1 MKYYVGLDVSL
12 EETSLCVVDE
22 AGEVVREVKVLSEP
36 DAIAVF
42 LLSLGLRFERL
53 GLEAGPL
60 SQWLHDGLVGAGFRV
75 ICMETRHVKAALS
88 AMRNKT
94 DRNDARAIAQL
105 IRVGL
110 YREVHVKTLSS
121 QEQRTLLTARKFV
134 QRRLHDVENELRGL
148 LRTFGL
154 KVGRVSRRRFEG
166 RVRLLVGDRAALLR
180 IIEPLL
186 RLRGVAL
193 AEFEGLHGQLLA
205 MARQDPVCRRLM
217 TVPGVGAV
225 TALCFRA
232 TVDIPARFTKS
243 KTVGAH
249 FGLTSRKHQSGQVDR
264 NGRISKCGDG
274 MMRATLYEAANV
286 MLTRTKSWNW
296 LKAWAMQLAKTR
308 GNKRAKVALARR
320 LAVVLHRMWLDA
332 SDFRWT
338 KEELA

>member
-36 DAIAVF
+36 EAIAAF

-94 DRNDARAIAQL
+94 DRNDARGIAQL

-121 QEQRTLLTARKFV
+121 QEQRALLTARKFV

-154 KVGRVSRRRFEG
+154 KVGQVSRRKLEG
-166 RVRLLVGDRAALLR
+166 RVRLLVGDRAVLLR

-193 AEFEGLHGQLLA
+193 AEFEELHGQLLA
-205 MARQDPVCRRLM
+205 LARQDPVCRRLM

-232 TVDIPARFTKS
+232 TVDIPERFAKS

-249 FGLTSRKHQSGQVDR
+249 FGLTSRKYQSGQVDR

-296 LKAWAMQLAKTR
+296 LKAWAMQLVKTR
-308 GNKRAKVALARR
+308 GKKRAKVALARR

>member
-1 MKYYVGLDVSL
+1 MKHYVGLDVSL
-12 EETSLCVVDE
+12 EETSLCVVDD
-22 AGEVVREVKVLSEP
+22 AGAVVREVKVLSEP
-36 DAIAVF
+36 EAIAAD
-42 LLSLGLRFERL
+42 LLSLGLGFERL

-94 DRNDARAIAQL
+94 DRNDARAIAQM

-110 YREVHVKTLSS
+110 YREVHVKTLVS
-121 QEQRTLLTARKFV
+121 QEQRALLTARKFV
-134 QRRLHDVENELRGL
+134 QGRLRDVENELRGL
-148 LRTFGL
+148 LRSFGL
-154 KVGRVSRRRFEG
+154 KVGQVSQRGFEARVRDLVNDRVS
-166 RVRLLVGDRAALLR
+166 LLR
-180 IIEPLL
+180 IVEPLL
-186 RLRGVAL
+186 RLRGVVM
-193 AEFEGLHGQLLA
+193 AELDELHELLLA
-205 MARQDPVCRRLM
+205 IARQDPVCRRLM
-217 TVPGVGAV
+217 TVPGVGPV

-232 TVDIPARFTKS
+232 TVDIAERFAKS

-249 FGLTSRKHQSGQVDR
+249 FGLTPRKYQSGQVDR

-286 MLTRTKSWNW
+286 MLTRSKSKTW
-296 LKAWAMQLAKTR
+296 LKAWALRLVKSR
-308 GNKRAKVALARR
+308 GKKRAKVALARR

-338 KEELA
+338 REELA